1 MTTATAQPVKIL
13 FRFYSE
19 MLDQIAVETIWAE
32 PVDSE
37 QGLYRVDTVPFYVPK
52 LASDDIVRAEYDED
66 EEMLTYKE
74 TVEPSGNSTVWV
86 VIIDDADQIEEVM
99 ESFVELDCYTEAL
112 SDRYFTMEIKAA
124 NNYLRI
130 RNKLNEWKSAGVID
144 YAEPCISQVHQY

>member
-19 MLDQIAVETIWAE
+19 ILDQIAVETIWAE

-37 QGLYRVDTVPFYVPK
+37 QGFYRLDAVPFYVPK
-52 LASDDIVRAEYDED
+52 LASDDIVHAEYDED

-74 TVEPSGNSTVWV
+74 TIKASGNSTVWV
-86 VIIDDADQIEEVM
+86 VITDDADHIEEVM
-99 ESFVELDCYTEAL
+99 ESFVELNCYTEAL
-112 SDRYFTMEIKAA
+112 SDRYFTMEIKAS

-130 RNKLNEWKSAGVID
+130 RNKLNEWKSAGTID
-144 YAEPCISQVHQY
+144 YAEPCISEVHQY

>member
-19 MLDQIAVETIWAE
+19 ILDQIAVETIWAE

-37 QGLYRVDTVPFYVPK
+37 QGLYRVDMVPFYVPK

-74 TVEPSGNSTVWV
+74 IVEPSGNSTVWV

-99 ESFVELDCYTEAL
+99 ESFVELGCYTEAL

-130 RNKLNEWKSAGVID
+130 RNKLNEWKSEGIID